1 MNHIIQ
7 QVLTVKNSEKLSN
20 RKISKESDIDEGILS
35 KLLNNKPYTGDT
47 EAQLQKLE
55 TWLNTRGTQ
64 VEEFANAALKEP
76 GFVMLP
82 TSETIWKLMDLAR
95 SMRRWSMV
103 YEGSG
108 IGKTMTAEEYQR
120 QHNNVWIVTA
130 SSFCKSA
137 RAILSEICDRMN
149 IKCSSMTAHRMK
161 SAIEKELDGTNGL
174 IIIDEAQYLSDDV
187 LNGLRIMAERK
198 CGVFLLG
205 NDVVRTRMS
214 ASRSQVNLNPIWSRN
229 IRPTCIKVASKED
242 IKAYMQAW
250 GIQDP
255 KLFTAAYN
263 IVPKTTGQLRTLG
276 DMIMLAS
283 SSASR
288 NNESLTPK
296 HLTAA
301 HHYLK
306 ESIGV

>member
-1 MNHIIQ
+1 MNNVIQ
-7 QVLTVKNSEKLSN
+7 QVVAIRDNEKLSN
-20 RKISKESDIDEGILS
+20 RRIAKESGIGEGILS

-47 EAQLQKLE
+47 KAQLQKLE
-55 TWLNTRGTQ
+55 TWLKTRATKI
-64 VEEFANAALKEP
+64 EEFEKVALKEP
-76 GFVMLP
+76 DFLPLP
-82 TSETIWKLMDLAR
+82 TSEIIWKLMDMAR
-95 SMRRWSMV
+95 TMRRWSMV

-108 IGKTMTAEEYQR
+108 IGKTVTAEEYQR

-130 SSFCKSA
+130 SNLCKSA
-137 RAILSEICDRMN
+137 RAILSELCERMN
-149 IKCSSMTAHRMK
+149 IKTSNMTVYRMQK
-161 SAIEKELDGTNGL
+161 AIAQALDGSNGL

-187 LNGLRIMAERK
+187 LNGLRILAERK

-214 ASRSQVNLNPIWSRN
+214 AARSQVNMNPIWSRM
-229 IRPTCIKVASKED
+229 IRPTCIKTASKND
-242 IKAYMQAW
+242 IKHYMQAW
-250 GIQDP
+250 GIKDEA
-255 KLFTAAYN
+255 LFKVAYD

-288 NNESLTPK
+288 SQEALTPQ
-296 HLTAA
+296 HLAAA

>member
-7 QVLTVKNSEKLSN
+7 QVLTVKGSEKLSN
-20 RKISKESDIDEGILS
+20 RKIAKESDIDEGILS

-64 VEEFANAALKEP
+64 VEEFADASLQEP
-76 GFVMLP
+76 EFLMLP

-95 SMRRWSMV
+95 TMRRWSMV

-108 IGKTMTAEEYQR
+108 IGKTVTAEEYQR
-120 QHNNVWIVTA
+120 KHNNVWIVTA
-130 SSFCKSA
+130 SNLCKSA
-137 RAILSEICDRMN
+137 RAILSELCESMN
-149 IKCSSMTAHRMK
+149 IKTSNMTVYRMQK
-161 SAIEKELDGTNGL
+161 AIAQELDGSNGL

-187 LNGLRIMAERK
+187 LNGLRILAERK

-214 ASRSQVNLNPIWSRN
+214 AARSQVNMNPIWSRM

-242 IKAYMQAW
+242 IKRYMQAW
-250 GIQDP
+250 GIQDQE
-255 KLFTAAYN
+255 LFKAAYA
-263 IVPKTTGQLRTLG
+263 IVPKTTGQLRTLA

-288 NNESLTPK
+288 NHEPLTPK
-296 HLTAA
+296 HLAAA